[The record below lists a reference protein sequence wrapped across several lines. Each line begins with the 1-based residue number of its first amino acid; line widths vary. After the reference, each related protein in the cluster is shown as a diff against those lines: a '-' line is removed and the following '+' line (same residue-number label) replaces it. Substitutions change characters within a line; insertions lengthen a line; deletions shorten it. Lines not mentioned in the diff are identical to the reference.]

1 MHDTPGNK
9 TYQSPYRPELGGI
22 SMMLFILQY
31 VIRYHGIT
39 QGLIQ
44 LGLVGKK
51 AMEQASGK
59 LPLYPKQRSFDML
72 VDIIKK

>member
-1 MHDTPGNK
+1 
-9 TYQSPYRPELGGI
+9 
-22 SMMLFILQY
+22 MLFIIQY

-39 QGLIQ
+39 QVLIQ

-59 LPLYPKQRSFDML
+59 FPLYPKQRSFDML